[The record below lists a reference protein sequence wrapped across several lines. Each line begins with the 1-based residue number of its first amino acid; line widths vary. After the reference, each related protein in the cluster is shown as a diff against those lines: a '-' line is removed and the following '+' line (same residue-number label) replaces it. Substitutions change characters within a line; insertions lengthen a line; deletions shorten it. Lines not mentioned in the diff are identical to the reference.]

1 MEFKVNESS
10 EYEVK
15 LNEEKTKKRAGM
27 HSFHRYYGK
36 LIPAI
41 PGSFISELTDEEDLY
56 LTLFQDQEQLQLKH

>member
-41 PGSFISELTDEEDLY
+41 PGSLLAN
-56 LTLFQDQEQLQLKH
+56 